1 MKKKATV
8 LEIRD
13 GHAALLREDGIFVK
27 QRNRGY
33 KIGDVVM
40 LEEQSFWAKRKI
52 VASIAAMM
60 LVTFLS
66 GGMVAYA
73 RPSYYV
79 SIDSNPSI
87 LLEVN
92 MFERVLK
99 AEALDPAAVDV
110 LEGLK
115 LENMNVEQAVDE
127 AVGRMS
133 EMGYLQS
140 SENNVLVTATAEN
153 QVKAEKLVEKLEK
166 SVAKEI
172 VESNSEAQVTVN
184 VVSYDMVDAAKT
196 VEGMTPGKYNIVVNQ
211 LGKDPKDYVDV
222 SIQEIMNEIKDAKE
236 AAKEDQKQPNDSEDP
251 EKPETPEKP
260 EKPEQP
266 EPPEKPTPPGQENK
280 PEKPQTK
287 TP

>member
-1 MKKKATV
+1 
-8 LEIRD
+8 
-13 GHAALLREDGIFVK
+13 LLREDGIFVK

-52 VASIAAMM
+52 FASIAAMM

-115 LENMNVEQAVDE
+115 LKNMNVD
-127 AVGRMS
+127 
-133 EMGYLQS
+133 
-140 SENNVLVTATAEN
+140 
-153 QVKAEKLVEKLEK
+153 
-166 SVAKEI
+166 
-172 VESNSEAQVTVN
+172 
-184 VVSYDMVDAAKT
+184 
-196 VEGMTPGKYNIVVNQ
+196 
-211 LGKDPKDYVDV
+211 
-222 SIQEIMNEIKDAKE
+222 
-236 AAKEDQKQPNDSEDP
+236 KQ
-251 EKPETPEKP
+251 
-260 EKPEQP
+260 
-266 EPPEKPTPPGQENK
+266 
-280 PEKPQTK
+280 
-287 TP
+287 